1 MVGGRYLQ
9 KGLTMND
16 QPVAPSPEDTAL
28 DADAPLDEAE
38 GNDRYF
44 LCVVDS
50 SKECRNAIYFA
61 ACRASRTGGR
71 LALLFMMEP
80 AEFQHWMSVEEK
92 MREEAREEAE
102 DFLQQYASQVQEWTR
117 EMPTLYVREGKPS
130 ETILA
135 LIEEE
140 PRISILVLGAGT
152 EKKGPGPLVSSIGG
166 KMSGKF
172 PIPITIVPGHLTFE
186 QIDMLT

>member
-1 MVGGRYLQ
+1 MSDETTLSE
-9 KGLTMND
+9 TEDNT
-16 QPVAPSPEDTAL
+16 PTPAPDPSER
-28 DADAPLDEAE
+28 
-38 GNDRYF
+38 GDRVF
-44 LCVVDS
+44 LCVVDNTE
-50 SKECRNAIYFA
+50 ECRNAIYFA
-61 ACRASRTGGR
+61 ARRTRRAAGR
-71 LALLFMMEP
+71 LALLYIMEP

-102 DFLQQYASQVQEWTR
+102 GFLQKYSAQVQDWTG
-117 EMPTLYVREGKPS
+117 ELPSLYVREGKPA

-152 EKKGPGPLVSSIGG
+152 DKKGPGPLVSSIGG

-172 PIPITIVPGHLTFE
+172 PIPITIVPGTLTTE
-186 QIDMLT
+186 QLDLLT

>member
-1 MVGGRYLQ
+1 MAGA
-9 KGLTMND
+9 D
-16 QPVAPSPEDTAL
+16 VAPIQNAETA
-28 DADAPLDEAE
+28 
-38 GNDRYF
+38 GQRRVF

-50 SKECRNAIYFA
+50 TKECRVAIYFA
-61 ACRASRTGGR
+61 ARRTLRADSQ
-71 LALLFMMEP
+71 LALLYVMEP
-80 AEFQHWMSVEEK
+80 AEFHHWRTVEEK

-102 DFLQQYASQVQEWTR
+102 GVVQEYATLVQEWTGQ
-117 EMPTLYVREGKPS
+117 MPILYIREGEPT
-130 ETILA
+130 ETIRA

-172 PIPITIVPGHLTFE
+172 PIPITIVPGNLTEE

>member
-1 MVGGRYLQ
+1 MTGADRDVHPIQ
-9 KGLTMND
+9 
-16 QPVAPSPEDTAL
+16 
-28 DADAPLDEAE
+28 DAEAA
-38 GNDRYF
+38 GQRRVF

-50 SKECRNAIYFA
+50 TKECRVAIYFA
-61 ACRASRTGGR
+61 ARRTLRADSQ
-71 LALLFMMEP
+71 LALLYVMEP
-80 AEFQHWMSVEEK
+80 AEFHHWRTVEEK

-102 DFLQQYASQVQEWTR
+102 GVVQEYATLVQEWTGQ
-117 EMPTLYVREGKPS
+117 MPILYIREGEPT
-130 ETILA
+130 ETIRE

-172 PIPITIVPGHLTFE
+172 PIPITIVPGNLTEE

>member
-1 MVGGRYLQ
+1 
-9 KGLTMND
+9 MND
-16 QPVAPSPEDTAL
+16 EPTAAAPEDTSL
-28 DADAPLDEAE
+28 DAGARPARSERT
-38 GNDRYF
+38 DRLF
-44 LCVVDS
+44 LCVVDNTA
-50 SKECRNAIYFA
+50 ECRNAIYFA
-61 ACRASRTGGR
+61 AQRTVNSGGR
-71 LALLFMMEP
+71 LALLYIMEP

-102 DFLQQYASQVQEWTR
+102 GFLQQYSSQVQEWTG
-117 EMPTLYVREGKPS
+117 EMPTLYVREGKPA

-152 EKKGPGPLVSSIGG
+152 DKKGPGPLVSSIGG

-172 PIPITIVPGHLTFE
+172 PIPITIVPGNLSQE
-186 QIDMLT
+186 QLDMLT